1 MADGQPG
8 SPRRPRWRRA
18 SRRNP
23 APPGDAQ
30 LPADPDQ
37 PDEAG
42 RPGDA
47 SRQAAT
53 EPRPH
58 HTDTLAIAR
67 KIAGDLREGLNGPRA
82 RAAARG
88 IRRILQAD
96 AVVLA
101 DLSGPTHPAGAAL
114 PAAATLIEQVL
125 RTEARADRNGFMA
138 VPLHGHDGLAG
149 VLVVA
154 GAAGG
159 RRAVREVAA
168 WVTEAL
174 ERGRLEASADV
185 AAQAE
190 LRALRAE
197 ISPHFVYNA
206 LTVIASFV
214 RSDPARA
221 RELLLDFA
229 AYTRYSLA
237 RHGEYTTV
245 ADEFRAIE
253 AYLALQRAVLGERLR
268 VQVRVAPEVLAVAIP
283 YLVLQPLVEN
293 AIRHGIE
300 PLPGNGLVQVR
311 GEADAAECLISVED
325 DGLGMHPDL
334 AAAVLAG
341 RGDPNSV
348 GLANVDRRLRTVY
361 GPYYGLVVETAAGAG
376 TRVLVRV
383 PRFHPGV
390 VAT

>member
-1 MADGQPG
+1 MVALRRSRGRADTEDG
-8 SPRRPRWRRA
+8 A
-18 SRRNP
+18 
-23 APPGDAQ
+23 DA
-30 LPADPDQ
+30 
-37 PDEAG
+37 
-42 RPGDA
+42 
-47 SRQAAT
+47 
-53 EPRPH
+53 
-58 HTDTLAIAR
+58 LAIGR
-67 KIAGDLREGLNGPRA
+67 RIAADLREGLAGPRV

-88 IRRILQAD
+88 VRRILNAD
-96 AVVLA
+96 AVVIA
-101 DLSGPTHPAGAAL
+101 DLTGTAHWAGTST
-114 PAAATLIEQVL
+114 PAAVELVDEVL
-125 RTEARADRNGFMA
+125 RTEAHAGRPGLTAM
-138 VPLHGHDGLAG
+138 PLHVHDELAG

-154 GAAGG
+154 GQVSQKAA
-159 RRAVREVAA
+159 REVAA

-197 ISPHFVYNA
+197 ISPHFIYNA

-214 RSDPARA
+214 RSDPTRA

-229 AYTRYSLA
+229 DYTRYSLA

-300 PLPGNGLVQVR
+300 PRLANGLVLVR
-311 GEADAAECLISVED
+311 GEADATECVISVED
-325 DGLGMHPDL
+325 DGIGMEPTL
-334 AAAVLAG
+334 AADVLAG
-341 RGDPNSV
+341 RGDPHSV

-361 GPYYGLVVETAAGAG
+361 GAYYGLVVETAPAAG
-376 TRVLVRV
+376 TRVIVRV
-383 PRFHPGV
+383 PRFQPGV

>member
-1 MADGQPG
+1 MVAPADDTPI
-8 SPRRPRWRRA
+8 RRRRLPWRR
-18 SRRNP
+18 
-23 APPGDAQ
+23 GVEQ
-30 LPADPDQ
+30 DPV
-37 PDEAG
+37 
-42 RPGDA
+42 
-47 SRQAAT
+47 
-53 EPRPH
+53 
-58 HTDTLAIAR
+58 DTLAILR
-67 KIAGDLREGLNGPRA
+67 KIASDLREGLTGPRV

-88 IRRILQAD
+88 IRRILHAD
-96 AVVLA
+96 AVAVA
-101 DLSGPTHPAGAAL
+101 DLTGTAHWAGTPH
-114 PAAATLIEQVL
+114 PAAADLIEQVL
-125 RTEARADRNGFMA
+125 RAETKVSHPGLTA
-138 VPLHGHDGLAG
+138 VPLHVHEELAG
-149 VLVVA
+149 VLVV
-154 GAAGG
+154 GDE
-159 RRAVREVAA
+159 RASQRAIREVAA

-197 ISPHFVYNA
+197 MSPHFVYNA

-214 RSDPARA
+214 RSDPTRA
-221 RELLLDFA
+221 RELMLDFA

-253 AYLALQRAVLGERLR
+253 AYLTLQRAVLGERLR

-300 PLPGNGLVQVR
+300 PRPGNGMVQVR
-311 GEADAAECLISVED
+311 GEADATECVISVED
-325 DGLGMHPDL
+325 DGLGMDPEL
-334 AAAVLAG
+334 AVAVLAG
-341 RGDPNSV
+341 RGDPNAV

-361 GPYYGLVVETAAGAG
+361 GPYYGLVVETAPDAG

-383 PRFHPGV
+383 PRFQPGV
-390 VAT
+390 LAT

>member
-1 MADGQPG
+1 MTVTVISMVAPDDIP
-8 SPRRPRWRRA
+8 SPRRR
-18 SRRNP
+18 
-23 APPGDAQ
+23 
-30 LPADPDQ
+30 LPWHRGQNSDY
-37 PDEAG
+37 
-42 RPGDA
+42 
-47 SRQAAT
+47 T
-53 EPRPH
+53 EG
-58 HTDTLAIAR
+58 LALAR
-67 KIAGDLREGLNGPRA
+67 KVAADLREGLTGPRVA
-82 RAAARG
+82 VAARG

-101 DLSGPTHPAGAAL
+101 DLTGTVHWAGTPHPGAAE
-114 PAAATLIEQVL
+114 LIEQVL
-125 RTEARADRNGFMA
+125 RTETRAGHPGLSA
-138 VPLHGHDGLAG
+138 VPLHVQDELAG

-154 GAAGG
+154 DG
-159 RRAVREVAA
+159 RVAQRAVREVAA

-174 ERGRLEASADV
+174 QRGRLEASADV

-197 ISPHFVYNA
+197 ISPHFIYNA

-229 AYTRYSLA
+229 AYTRHSLT

-300 PLPGNGLVQVR
+300 PRPGNGLVQVR
-311 GEADAAECLISVED
+311 GEADATECVISVED
-325 DGLGMHPDL
+325 DGLGMDPGL
-334 AAAVLAG
+334 ASAVLAG
-341 RGDPNSV
+341 RGDPDAV

-361 GPYYGLVVETAAGAG
+361 GPYYGLVVETAPDAG

-383 PRFHPGV
+383 PRFQPGV